1 MNMEQKHKRIEYT
14 VRGRVQLVMFRDF
27 AKRNADRLGI
37 VGMVRNNEDGSVSV
51 IGEGEEVAL
60 AAFSEAL
67 KKGPFLSRVDSVDVT
82 NKDAAGEFS
91 EFRIIYAR

>member
-67 KKGPFLSRVDSVDVT
+67 KKAHFCRVWIRWT
-82 NKDAAGEFS
+82 
-91 EFRIIYAR
+91 